1 MCQLCCCIAKTME
14 KKTSAKLIKVTSIFP
29 LGLARSGDSSFTT
42 RPLLHIINVQK
53 HLFIH
58 LLMATFKV
66 LHIENSKNYKR

>member
-53 HLFIH
+53 H
-58 LLMATFKV
+58 
-66 LHIENSKNYKR
+66 